1 MKIFIVE
8 DDPFYASILEYHL
21 SLNPDNEIE
30 LYHTGKDCINN
41 LHKKPDLITLD
52 FSLPDMA
59 GNEVLKKI
67 KANNQHTPVVII
79 SGQED
84 ISTALSLLKEGVY
97 DYLIKNDDTKDRL
110 WNIITNLKERI
121 SLQNQLDV
129 LKEELIHKYD
139 FSKTIIGTC
148 DKIKRVFALMEK
160 AANSNITVSITGE
173 TGTGKEVVAK
183 AIHYNSQRSKKPFVA
198 VNVSAIPSEL
208 IESELFGHEKG
219 AFTGAVNKRI
229 GKFEEANQ
237 GTLFLDEI
245 AEMEPAMQVK
255 LLRVIQERELT
266 RVGGTGTVKFDVRII
281 VATHKNLED
290 EVKKGTFREDLYYR
304 LIGLPLDLPPLRERS
319 NDILLLAKHFL
330 VEASKENKM
339 DKKSFSKDAQ
349 DKLLKYSFPG
359 NVRELKAMVELALIL
374 SNGDTIEASDL
385 RISQSTSPEKFFSEE
400 ITLKEYTNRII
411 RHFLEKYDNNVLLVA
426 EKLDIGKS
434 TIYRMIQNQEI

>member
-1 MKIFIVE
+1 
-8 DDPFYASILEYHL
+8 
-21 SLNPDNEIE
+21 
-30 LYHTGKDCINN
+30 
-41 LHKKPDLITLD
+41 
-52 FSLPDMA
+52 
-59 GNEVLKKI
+59 
-67 KANNQHTPVVII
+67 
-79 SGQED
+79 
-84 ISTALSLLKEGVY
+84 
-97 DYLIKNDDTKDRL
+97 
-110 WNIITNLKERI
+110 
-121 SLQNQLDV
+121 
-129 LKEELIHKYD
+129 
-139 FSKTIIGTC
+139 
-148 DKIKRVFALMEK
+148 MEK